1 MLKLSGKGQS
11 KLKLSGNGNE
21 CKPLVT
27 GLYALFLL
35 YRTQRAVP
43 AVRIYV
49 TPQQVDLMAA
59 LARELK
65 AMGAADGVHV
75 LREMYDD
82 GAFVVGAVEVDT
94 REELAAQTTKLR
106 GHAGVRGGVDGAGDA
121 GARVGAARGGAGTS
135 KRRDRDDNEDGEEDG
150 RSEDDDMD
158 HDGDGED
165 GRGASHSAPV
175 LIE

>member
-1 MLKLSGKGQS
+1 MQMMYSVAVAHLAG
-11 KLKLSGNGNE
+11 E
-21 CKPLVT
+21 RPVVERVT

-65 AMGAADGVHV
+65 AMGAADGIHV

-82 GAFVVGAVEVDT
+82 GAFVVGRCRLTV
-94 REELAAQTTKLR
+94 
-106 GHAGVRGGVDGAGDA
+106 
-121 GARVGAARGGAGTS
+121 
-135 KRRDRDDNEDGEEDG
+135 
-150 RSEDDDMD
+150 
-158 HDGDGED
+158 
-165 GRGASHSAPV
+165 
-175 LIE
+175 